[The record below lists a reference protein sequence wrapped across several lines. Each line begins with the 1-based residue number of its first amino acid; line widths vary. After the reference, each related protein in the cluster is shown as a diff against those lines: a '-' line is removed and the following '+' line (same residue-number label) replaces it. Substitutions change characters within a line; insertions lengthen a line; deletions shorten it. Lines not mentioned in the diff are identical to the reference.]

1 MNISTRT
8 KLNNGVTMPYL
19 GLGVWR
25 MKDGEETFNAV
36 THALKSGYRLIDT
49 AQYYGNEA
57 SVGKA
62 VLVSGIPREEVF
74 VTSKLQISNFGYD
87 EAIKTYH
94 NSLQASGLTYFDL
107 FLLHFPVNGLRLES
121 WKALETLYKEGKCKA
136 IGVSNFTIAH
146 LTELMEHSET
156 DPAVNQV
163 EFSPFLYQREL
174 LEFCQKHHIQ
184 LEAYAPLV
192 KASLMDN
199 PVLVEMAHKYGKT
212 PAQILIRWP
221 LQHDVIVIPKSSNP
235 KRIEEN
241 ADVFDF
247 EINAKDMK
255 TLDGLNQDLR
265 TSWNPEDEIQVKSF
279 SSYAVRKATLVIK
292 KLRSL

>member
-1 MNISTRT
+1 MNKTSRA
-8 KLNNGVTMPYL
+8 KLNNGVMMPYL

-62 VLVSGIPREEVF
+62 VLESGIPREEIF

-87 EAIKTYH
+87 EAIKTFH
-94 NSLQASGLTYFDL
+94 DSLQLSVLEYFDL

-174 LEFCQKHHIQ
+174 MEFCQHHHIQ

-199 PVLVEMAHKYGKT
+199 PVLVELASKYGKT

-221 LQHDVIVIPKSSNP
+221 LQHEVVVIPKSSNP

-247 EINAKDMK
+247 EIDRDDMK
-255 TLDGLNQDLR
+255 KLDSLNQDLR
-265 TSWNPEDEIQVKSF
+265 TSWNPEDETQVKSF
-279 SSYAVRKATLVIK
+279 SSYAVRKATVIIK